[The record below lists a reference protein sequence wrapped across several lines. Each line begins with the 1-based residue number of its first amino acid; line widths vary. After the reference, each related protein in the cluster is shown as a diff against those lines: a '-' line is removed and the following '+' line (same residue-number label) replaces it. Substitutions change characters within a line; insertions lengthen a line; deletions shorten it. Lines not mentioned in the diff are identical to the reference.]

1 MTIENSERIKELE
14 TKSIF
19 QEDSIERLSKEVRL
33 QQIEI
38 IKLKDDID
46 QLMNTI
52 KEPES
57 SSKNDEK
64 PKKTYVKLS
73 FLTKLIVLHR
83 FSYVFHR
90 F

>member
-19 QEDSIERLSKEVRL
+19 QEDAIERLSKEVRL

-57 SSKNDEK
+57 NSKNDEK
-64 PKKTYVKLS
+64 PPHY
-73 FLTKLIVLHR
+73 
-83 FSYVFHR
+83 
-90 F
+90 

>member
-1 MTIENSERIKELE
+1 MTIENTERIKELE

-19 QEDSIERLSKEVRL
+19 QEDAIERLSKEVRL

-52 KEPES
+52 KEPEN

-64 PKKTYVKLS
+64 PPHY
-73 FLTKLIVLHR
+73 
-83 FSYVFHR
+83 
-90 F
+90 

>member
-19 QEDSIERLSKEVRL
+19 QEDAIERLSKEVRL

-57 SSKNDEK
+57 GSKNDEK
-64 PKKTYVKLS
+64 PPHY
-73 FLTKLIVLHR
+73 
-83 FSYVFHR
+83 
-90 F
+90 

>member
-19 QEDSIERLSKEVRL
+19 QEDAIERLSKEVRL

-52 KEPES
+52 KESES
-57 SSKNDEK
+57 GSKNDEK
-64 PKKTYVKLS
+64 PPHY
-73 FLTKLIVLHR
+73 
-83 FSYVFHR
+83 
-90 F
+90 

>member
-1 MTIENSERIKELE
+1 MNIENTERVKELE

-19 QEDSIERLSKEVRL
+19 QEDAIERLSKEVRL

-52 KEPES
+52 KEPAS
-57 SSKNDEK
+57 SSENDEK
-64 PKKTYVKLS
+64 PPHY
-73 FLTKLIVLHR
+73 
-83 FSYVFHR
+83 
-90 F
+90 

>member
-19 QEDSIERLSKEVRL
+19 QEDAIERLSKEVRL

-64 PKKTYVKLS
+64 PAHY
-73 FLTKLIVLHR
+73 
-83 FSYVFHR
+83 
-90 F
+90 

>member
-19 QEDSIERLSKEVRL
+19 QEDAIERLSKEVRL

-52 KEPES
+52 KEPAS

-64 PKKTYVKLS
+64 PPHY
-73 FLTKLIVLHR
+73 
-83 FSYVFHR
+83 
-90 F
+90 

>member
-1 MTIENSERIKELE
+1 MTKENSDRIKELE

-19 QEDSIERLSKEVRL
+19 QEDAIERLSNEVRI

-38 IKLKDDID
+38 IKLKDDVD

-57 SSKNDEK
+57 STKIDEK
-64 PKKTYVKLS
+64 PPHY
-73 FLTKLIVLHR
+73 
-83 FSYVFHR
+83 
-90 F
+90 

>member
-1 MTIENSERIKELE
+1 MNIENTERVKELE

-19 QEDSIERLSKEVRL
+19 QEDAIERLSKEVRL

-46 QLMNTI
+46 QLMKTI
-52 KEPES
+52 KEAE

-64 PKKTYVKLS
+64 PPHY
-73 FLTKLIVLHR
+73 
-83 FSYVFHR
+83 
-90 F
+90 

>member
-19 QEDSIERLSKEVRL
+19 QEDAIERLSKEVRL

-57 SSKNDEK
+57 SSKND
-64 PKKTYVKLS
+64 
-73 FLTKLIVLHR
+73 
-83 FSYVFHR
+83 
-90 F
+90 

>member
-19 QEDSIERLSKEVRL
+19 QEDAIERLSKEVRL

-38 IKLKDDID
+38 IKLKDNID
-46 QLMNTI
+46 QLMNTL

-57 SSKNDEK
+57 ISKNDEK
-64 PKKTYVKLS
+64 PPHY
-73 FLTKLIVLHR
+73 
-83 FSYVFHR
+83 
-90 F
+90 

>member
-1 MTIENSERIKELE
+1 MTKENSDRIKELE

-19 QEDSIERLSKEVRL
+19 QEDAIERLSNEVRI

-38 IKLKDDID
+38 IKLKDDVD

-57 SSKNDEK
+57 NTKGDEK
-64 PKKTYVKLS
+64 PPHY
-73 FLTKLIVLHR
+73 
-83 FSYVFHR
+83 
-90 F
+90 

>member
-1 MTIENSERIKELE
+1 MTKENSDRIKELE

-19 QEDSIERLSKEVRL
+19 QEDAIERLSNEVRL

-38 IKLKDDID
+38 IKLKDDVD

-57 SSKNDEK
+57 NTKSDEK
-64 PKKTYVKLS
+64 PPHY
-73 FLTKLIVLHR
+73 
-83 FSYVFHR
+83 
-90 F
+90 

>member
-19 QEDSIERLSKEVRL
+19 QEDAIERLSKEVRL

-46 QLMNTI
+46 QLMKTI

-57 SSKNDEK
+57 SKNDEK
-64 PKKTYVKLS
+64 PPHY
-73 FLTKLIVLHR
+73 
-83 FSYVFHR
+83 
-90 F
+90 

>member
-19 QEDSIERLSKEVRL
+19 QEDAIERLSKEVRL

-46 QLMNTI
+46 QLMTTI

-64 PKKTYVKLS
+64 PPHY
-73 FLTKLIVLHR
+73 
-83 FSYVFHR
+83 
-90 F
+90 

>member
-1 MTIENSERIKELE
+1 MTKENSDRIKELE

-19 QEDSIERLSKEVRL
+19 QEDAIERLSNEVRM

-38 IKLKDDID
+38 IKLKDDVY

-57 SSKNDEK
+57 NTKRDEK
-64 PKKTYVKLS
+64 PPHY
-73 FLTKLIVLHR
+73 
-83 FSYVFHR
+83 
-90 F
+90 